1 MMEEF
6 SKKNRVG
13 ASGVNVEGSS
23 KQFSKLILEE
33 ISGRIVEF
41 CLCTLGQIPEVVSE
55 GTAEGT
61 QKKKTRKRLML
72 FALF

>member
-1 MMEEF
+1 M
-6 SKKNRVG
+6 G